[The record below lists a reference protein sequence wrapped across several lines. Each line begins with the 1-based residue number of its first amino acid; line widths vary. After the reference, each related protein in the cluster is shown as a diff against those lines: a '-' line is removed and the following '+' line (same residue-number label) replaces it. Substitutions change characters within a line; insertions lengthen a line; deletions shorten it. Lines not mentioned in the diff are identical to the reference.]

1 MILISCCINFGLVLQ
16 YSMQKHSKGT
26 IVIFLFFMFSVTRR
40 CEFHSTTTKDY
51 FLIPGHSRT
60 LIPKGTEL
68 TVLGQLPNNRWR
80 CCVELPRSKSTG
92 LANGQHLESSSEV
105 ESISSFDTADDE
117 NITNTKPNTD
127 ILIGSVPNSLLN
139 DLSNLISCKL
149 KCEDGTPVA
158 SPGVTPQLSP
168 FPSPPHSPYSPHKN
182 NRDSS
187 PGKRSSLRRSIASEN
202 LSEQD
207 IWEQFCIPSPPSS
220 PVTSRS
226 TSPSMCLS
234 CSPGGSLEDLDF
246 VDKESCETV
255 NPEENKECSE
265 VILRQGREKD
275 ERDLSVLKSR
285 REATFMIDDI
295 PETYIGSDSED
306 DRMVTV
312 IDEVPP
318 HELLDSENIEQEP
331 VKMRVKKDQSHRD
344 SGRCDKLLAEF
355 SDMLLGILNSSV
367 WICYPVAFN

>member
-1 MILISCCINFGLVLQ
+1 
-16 YSMQKHSKGT
+16 MQKHSKGT

-80 CCVELPRSKSTG
+80 CCVELPRSKSAG
-92 LANGQHLESSSEV
+92 LTNGQHLESSSEV

-318 HELLDSENIEQEP
+318 HELLDSENIEKEP
-331 VKMRVKKDQSHRD
+331 VKMRVKKDQSHRN